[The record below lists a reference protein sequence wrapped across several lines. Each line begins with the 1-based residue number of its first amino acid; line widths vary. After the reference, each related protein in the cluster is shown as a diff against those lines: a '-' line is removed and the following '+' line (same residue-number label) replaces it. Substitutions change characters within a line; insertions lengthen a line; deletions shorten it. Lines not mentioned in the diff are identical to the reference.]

1 MCSRL
6 PLPHLYP
13 RLPAIF
19 AHRGASDDAPEN
31 TLRAFGLAL
40 EQGADGLELD
50 VTLSADGVPVVIH
63 DDTLDRTT
71 TGHGRVGHHALVQL
85 KALDAG
91 YPVQF
96 GAQFAGERLPTLDE
110 VFTAYGHRTRI
121 NVELKQDR
129 APGRPLAPRVV
140 ALIHQ
145 HGLAQRVI
153 VSSFQF
159 SNLRQVRALD
169 SALPIGLLY
178 TLAAGG
184 ARLVRLLTGDLHPEA
199 HHPGCYTLRP
209 EMVPW
214 FHDHGLRVNT
224 WTVNDEAG
232 LRRFALAG
240 VDGLITNCPALAVA
254 VRASL

>member
-1 MCSRL
+1 ML

-13 RLPAIF
+13 RLPAVW

-50 VTLSADGVPVVIH
+50 VTLSADGEPVVIH

-71 TGHGRVGHHALVQL
+71 NGHGPVGRHTLAQL

-91 YPVQF
+91 YPAQF
-96 GAQFAGERLPTLDE
+96 GAQYAGERLPTLDE
-110 VFTAYGHRTRI
+110 VFTAYGQQTFI

-129 APGRPLAPRVV
+129 APGRPLAPRVI

-169 SALPIGLLY
+169 PALPIGLLY
-178 TLAAGG
+178 TLATGG
-184 ARLVRLLTGDLHPEA
+184 ARVVRLLNPDLRPEA

-209 EMVPW
+209 EQVAW
-214 FHDHGLRVNT
+214 YHGHGLRVNT
-224 WTVNDEAG
+224 WTVNDEAD

-240 VDGLITNCPALAVA
+240 VDGLITNRPVLAVA
-254 VRASL
+254 VRAAL